1 MLDKAHLYTLT
12 GVCALPRAY
21 ISVPLIQGSY
31 TPLRE
36 FHSLPLV
43 YFTPDDTL
51 LCSLSSAM
59 KSEYAARK
67 EVDSV
72 AIYHCSIKIVSR
84 GKGKSA
90 VAAAAYRS
98 GETLTN
104 NYDGVTHDFTRK
116 GGIVHTEIL
125 LPPHAPPDFA
135 DRSALWNS
143 VEKIEKAKNSQ
154 LAREIEIALPVELD
168 REKQIQLVREYVKE
182 NFVSVGMCADF
193 AIHDK
198 QDGNPHAHIMLTMRP
213 LEQSGEW
220 GAKSKKE
227 YLLDKGGQRIKLKNG
242 TFKSRKVD
250 TVDWN
255 SQEKA
260 EVWRQAWADTANRY
274 LAAQDRPERIDHRS
288 YKRQGIEQIPTVHMG
303 VAATQMERR
312 GIVTDKG
319 NQNREIREQN
329 RLLKEVKRRIAALTA
344 WIKEKTAQTKEN
356 PFLSVPILSERS
368 EQPSTLLELLNR
380 AYTEAAKPQSRYEKI
395 QDLKLYAKAFNFL
408 QSRNITTL
416 VQLQEVVSDMKK
428 QYWTTN
434 GEIKQTEKLLHERKE
449 LIDQAEK
456 YREHRPTY
464 KAYMQTKPKKQEDF
478 FESNRVALTLYQ
490 SAERYLK
497 EHLGEDKVL
506 KPKAWKAEVA
516 DLTQKKSRLYGSLQT
531 LKAEVQEAEAVKK
544 CVEQAVQP
552 EQGKEKTQNKRR
564 DMEL

>member
-1 MLDKAHLYTLT
+1 M
-12 GVCALPRAY
+12 
-21 ISVPLIQGSY
+21 
-31 TPLRE
+31 
-36 FHSLPLV
+36 
-43 YFTPDDTL
+43 
-51 LCSLSSAM
+51 
-59 KSEYAARK
+59 
-67 EVDSV
+67 
-72 AIYHCSIKIVSR
+72 AIYHCSIKIISR

-104 NYDGVTHDFTRK
+104 HYDGVTHDFTRK

-125 LPPHAPPDFA
+125 LPPHAPPEFV
-135 DRSALWNS
+135 DRSTLWNS

-154 LAREIEIALPVELD
+154 LAMEIEIALPAELD
-168 REKQIQLVREYVKE
+168 RQQQIQLVQEYVKE

-198 QDGNPHAHIMLTMRP
+198 GDGNPHAHIMLTMRP

-227 YLLDKGGQRIKLKNG
+227 YLLNKDGQRIKLKNG

-260 EVWRQAWADTANRY
+260 EVWRQAWADIANRY

-303 VAATQMERR
+303 VSATQMERR

-344 WIKEKTAQTKEN
+344 WIKEKTTQAQENQSVN
-356 PFLSVPILSERS
+356 PFPSVPIPSERP
-368 EQPSTLLELLNR
+368 EQPPTLLELLNR
-380 AYTEAAKPQSRYEKI
+380 AYAEAAAPQSRYGKI

-416 VQLQEVVSDMKK
+416 VQLQEVVSEMKK
-428 QYWTTN
+428 RYWNTN

-456 YREHRPTY
+456 YLEHRPTY
-464 KAYMQTKPKKQEDF
+464 KAYMQTKPKKQDAF
-478 FESNRVALTLYQ
+478 FESHRAALTLYQ
-490 SAERYLK
+490 SVERYLK
-497 EHLGEDKVL
+497 EHLGKDNVL
-506 KPKAWKAEVA
+506 KLKAWKSEVA
-516 DLTQKKSRLYGSLQT
+516 NLTQKKSSLYSDLQT

-552 EQGKEKTQNKRR
+552 EQTREKAQSKRR

>member
-1 MLDKAHLYTLT
+1 M
-12 GVCALPRAY
+12 
-21 ISVPLIQGSY
+21 
-31 TPLRE
+31 
-36 FHSLPLV
+36 
-43 YFTPDDTL
+43 
-51 LCSLSSAM
+51 
-59 KSEYAARK
+59 
-67 EVDSV
+67 

-227 YLLDKGGQRIKLKNG
+227 YLLDKDGQRIKLKNG

-260 EVWRQAWADTANRY
+260 EVWRQAWADITNRY

-356 PFLSVPILSERS
+356 PFPSVPILSERS
-368 EQPSTLLELLNR
+368 EQPPTLLELLNR
-380 AYTEAAKPQSRYEKI
+380 AYTEAAKPQSRYGKI

-456 YREHRPTY
+456 YLEHRPTY

-478 FESNRVALTLYQ
+478 FESNRAALTLYQ

-506 KPKAWKAEVA
+506 KSKAWKAEVA
-516 DLTQKKSRLYGSLQT
+516 DLTQKKSRLYSDLQT

-552 EQGKEKTQNKRR
+552 EQGKEKTQSKRR

>member
-1 MLDKAHLYTLT
+1 M
-12 GVCALPRAY
+12 
-21 ISVPLIQGSY
+21 
-31 TPLRE
+31 
-36 FHSLPLV
+36 
-43 YFTPDDTL
+43 
-51 LCSLSSAM
+51 
-59 KSEYAARK
+59 
-67 EVDSV
+67 

-303 VAATQMERR
+303 VAATQMER
-312 GIVTDKG
+312 GALLPIKA
-319 NQNREIREQN
+319 IR
-329 RLLKEVKRRIAALTA
+329 
-344 WIKEKTAQTKEN
+344 
-356 PFLSVPILSERS
+356 
-368 EQPSTLLELLNR
+368 
-380 AYTEAAKPQSRYEKI
+380 
-395 QDLKLYAKAFNFL
+395 
-408 QSRNITTL
+408 
-416 VQLQEVVSDMKK
+416 
-428 QYWTTN
+428 
-434 GEIKQTEKLLHERKE
+434 TEK
-449 LIDQAEK
+449 
-456 YREHRPTY
+456 
-464 KAYMQTKPKKQEDF
+464 
-478 FESNRVALTLYQ
+478 
-490 SAERYLK
+490 
-497 EHLGEDKVL
+497 
-506 KPKAWKAEVA
+506 
-516 DLTQKKSRLYGSLQT
+516 YG
-531 LKAEVQEAEAVKK
+531 
-544 CVEQAVQP
+544 
-552 EQGKEKTQNKRR
+552 NKIVC
-564 DMEL
+564 

>member
-1 MLDKAHLYTLT
+1 M
-12 GVCALPRAY
+12 
-21 ISVPLIQGSY
+21 
-31 TPLRE
+31 
-36 FHSLPLV
+36 
-43 YFTPDDTL
+43 
-51 LCSLSSAM
+51 
-59 KSEYAARK
+59 
-67 EVDSV
+67 
-72 AIYHCSIKIVSR
+72 AIYHCSIKIISR

-104 NYDGVTHDFTRK
+104 HYDGVTHDFTRK
-116 GGIVHTEIL
+116 SGIVHTEIL

-135 DRSALWNS
+135 DRSILWNS

-168 REKQIQLVREYVKE
+168 REQQIQLVREYVKA

-220 GAKSKKE
+220 GTKSKKE
-227 YLLDKGGQRIKLKNG
+227 YLLDKDGQRIKLKNG
-242 TFKSRKVD
+242 TFKSCKVD
-250 TVDWN
+250 TVNWN

-260 EVWRQAWADTANRY
+260 EVWRQAWADIANRY

-312 GIVTDKG
+312 GIATDKG

-344 WIKEKTAQTKEN
+344 WIKEKTSQVKEN
-356 PFLSVPILSERS
+356 QSVNPFPSVPIPS
-368 EQPSTLLELLNR
+368 EQPPTLLELLNR
-380 AYTEAAKPQSRYEKI
+380 AYAEAAKPQSRYGKI
-395 QDLKLYAKAFNFL
+395 QDLKLYAKAFQFL
-408 QSRNITTL
+408 QSRDITTL

-428 QYWTTN
+428 RYWTTN

-456 YREHRPTY
+456 YLEHCPTY

-478 FESNRVALTLYQ
+478 FESNRAALILYQ

-497 EHLGEDKVL
+497 EHLGKDKVL
-506 KPKAWKAEVA
+506 KLKAWKSEVA
-516 DLTQKKSRLYGSLQT
+516 DLTQKKSSLYSDLQT

-552 EQGKEKTQNKRR
+552 EQSRAKTQSKRR

>member
-1 MLDKAHLYTLT
+1 M
-12 GVCALPRAY
+12 
-21 ISVPLIQGSY
+21 
-31 TPLRE
+31 
-36 FHSLPLV
+36 
-43 YFTPDDTL
+43 
-51 LCSLSSAM
+51 
-59 KSEYAARK
+59 
-67 EVDSV
+67 
-72 AIYHCSIKIVSR
+72 AIFHCSIKIISR

-90 VAAAAYRS
+90 VAAAYRS

-104 NYDGVTHDFTRK
+104 HYDGVTHDFTRK

-135 DRSALWNS
+135 DRSTLWNS

-168 REKQIQLVREYVKE
+168 REQQIQLVREYVKE

-227 YLLDKGGQRIKLKNG
+227 YLLDKDGQRIKLKNG
-242 TFKSRKVD
+242 TFKNRKVD

-260 EVWRQAWADTANRY
+260 EVWRQAWADIANRY
-274 LAAQDRPERIDHRS
+274 LAAQNRTERIDHRS

-344 WIKEKTAQTKEN
+344 WIKEKASQAKEN
-356 PFLSVPILSERS
+356 QSVNPFPSVPIPSERT
-368 EQPSTLLELLNR
+368 EQPPTLLELLNR
-380 AYTEAAKPQSRYEKI
+380 AYAEAAKPQSRYGKI

-434 GEIKQTEKLLHERKE
+434 REIKQTEKLLHERKE
-449 LIDQAEK
+449 LIDQAGK
-456 YREHRPTY
+456 YQEHRPIY
-464 KAYMQTKPKKQEDF
+464 KAYIQTKPKKQEEF
-478 FESNRVALTLYQ
+478 FESNRAALILYQ

-497 EHLGEDKVL
+497 EHLGKEKVL
-506 KPKAWKAEVA
+506 KLKAWKAEIA
-516 DLTQKKSRLYGSLQT
+516 DLTQKKSRLYSSLQT

-544 CVEQAVQP
+544 CVEQAIQP
-552 EQGKEKTQNKRR
+552 EQTKSKTQSRR
-564 DMEL
+564 RG

>member
-1 MLDKAHLYTLT
+1 
-12 GVCALPRAY
+12 
-21 ISVPLIQGSY
+21 
-31 TPLRE
+31 
-36 FHSLPLV
+36 
-43 YFTPDDTL
+43 
-51 LCSLSSAM
+51 
-59 KSEYAARK
+59 
-67 EVDSV
+67 
-72 AIYHCSIKIVSR
+72 
-84 GKGKSA
+84 
-90 VAAAAYRS
+90 
-98 GETLTN
+98 
-104 NYDGVTHDFTRK
+104 
-116 GGIVHTEIL
+116 
-125 LPPHAPPDFA
+125 
-135 DRSALWNS
+135 
-143 VEKIEKAKNSQ
+143 
-154 LAREIEIALPVELD
+154 
-168 REKQIQLVREYVKE
+168 
-182 NFVSVGMCADF
+182 MCADF

-198 QDGNPHAHIMLTMRP
+198 QDGNPCAHIMLTMRP

-227 YLLDKGGQRIKLKNG
+227 YLLDKDGQRIKLKNG

-260 EVWRQAWADTANRY
+260 EVWWQAWADIANRY

-319 NQNREIREQN
+319 NLNREIREQN
-329 RLLKEVKRRIAALTA
+329 RLLKEVKRRITALTA
-344 WIKEKTAQTKEN
+344 WIKEKASQAKEN
-356 PFLSVPILSERS
+356 QSVNPFPSVPIPSERT
-368 EQPSTLLELLNR
+368 EQPPTLLELHNR
-380 AYTEAAKPQSRYEKI
+380 AYTEAAKPQSRYGKI

-428 QYWTTN
+428 RYWNTN

-456 YREHRPTY
+456 YLEHRPTY
-464 KAYMQTKPKKQEDF
+464 KAYIQTKPKKQEEF
-478 FESNRVALTLYQ
+478 FESIRAALILHQ

-497 EHLGEDKVL
+497 EHLGKDKVL
-506 KPKAWKAEVA
+506 KLKAWKAEIA
-516 DLTQKKSRLYGSLQT
+516 ELTQKKSRLYSSLQT

-552 EQGKEKTQNKRR
+552 EQNREKTQSKRR

>member
-1 MLDKAHLYTLT
+1 M
-12 GVCALPRAY
+12 
-21 ISVPLIQGSY
+21 
-31 TPLRE
+31 
-36 FHSLPLV
+36 
-43 YFTPDDTL
+43 
-51 LCSLSSAM
+51 
-59 KSEYAARK
+59 
-67 EVDSV
+67 
-72 AIYHCSIKIVSR
+72 AIYHCSIKIISR

-104 NYDGVTHDFTRK
+104 HYDGVTHDFTRK

-135 DRSALWNS
+135 DRSILWNN

-168 REKQIQLVREYVKE
+168 REQQIQLVREYVKE

-260 EVWRQAWADTANRY
+260 EVWRQAWADIANRY

-312 GIVTDKG
+312 GIVTEKG
-319 NQNREIREQN
+319 EHNREIREQN

-344 WIKEKTAQTKEN
+344 WIKEKASQAKEN
-356 PFLSVPILSERS
+356 QSVNPFPSVPIPSERP
-368 EQPSTLLELLNR
+368 EQPPTLLELLNR
-380 AYTEAAKPQSRYEKI
+380 AYTEAAKPQSRYGKI
-395 QDLKLYAKAFNFL
+395 QDLKLYAKAFQFL
-408 QSRNITTL
+408 QNRNITTL
-416 VQLQEVVSDMKK
+416 VQLQEIVSDMKK
-428 QYWTTN
+428 RYWNTN

-456 YREHRPTY
+456 YLEHRPTY
-464 KAYMQTKPKKQEDF
+464 KAYMQTKPKKQDAF
-478 FESNRVALTLYQ
+478 FESHRAALILYQ

-497 EHLGEDKVL
+497 EHLGKDNAL
-506 KPKAWKAEVA
+506 KLKAWKAEVA

-552 EQGKEKTQNKRR
+552 EQTRAKTQSKRR

>member
-1 MLDKAHLYTLT
+1 M
-12 GVCALPRAY
+12 
-21 ISVPLIQGSY
+21 
-31 TPLRE
+31 
-36 FHSLPLV
+36 
-43 YFTPDDTL
+43 
-51 LCSLSSAM
+51 
-59 KSEYAARK
+59 
-67 EVDSV
+67 

-135 DRSALWNS
+135 DRSTLWNS

-168 REKQIQLVREYVKE
+168 KEQQIQLVREYVEE

-193 AIHDK
+193 AIHNK

-227 YLLDKGGQRIKLKNG
+227 YLLDKDGQRIKLKNG

-260 EVWRQAWADTANRY
+260 EVWRQAWAEIANRY
-274 LAAQDRPERIDHRS
+274 LASQDRPERIDHRS

-303 VAATQMERR
+303 VAATQLERR

-319 NQNREIREQN
+319 NLNREIREQN

-344 WIKEKTAQTKEN
+344 WIKEKASQAKEN
-356 PFLSVPILSERS
+356 QSVNPFPSVPIPSERP
-368 EQPSTLLELLNR
+368 EQPPTLLELLNR
-380 AYTEAAKPQSRYEKI
+380 AYTEAAKPQSRYGKI

-456 YREHRPTY
+456 YLEHRPTY

-478 FESNRVALTLYQ
+478 FESNRAALTLYQ

-516 DLTQKKSRLYGSLQT
+516 DLTQKKSRLYDDLQT
-531 LKAEVQEAEAVKK
+531 LKTEVQDAEAVKK

-552 EQGKEKTQNKRR
+552 EHTKEKTQNKRR

>member
-1 MLDKAHLYTLT
+1 M
-12 GVCALPRAY
+12 
-21 ISVPLIQGSY
+21 
-31 TPLRE
+31 
-36 FHSLPLV
+36 
-43 YFTPDDTL
+43 
-51 LCSLSSAM
+51 
-59 KSEYAARK
+59 
-67 EVDSV
+67 

-260 EVWRQAWADTANRY
+260 EVWRQAWADISNRY

>member
-1 MLDKAHLYTLT
+1 M
-12 GVCALPRAY
+12 
-21 ISVPLIQGSY
+21 
-31 TPLRE
+31 
-36 FHSLPLV
+36 
-43 YFTPDDTL
+43 
-51 LCSLSSAM
+51 
-59 KSEYAARK
+59 
-67 EVDSV
+67 
-72 AIYHCSIKIVSR
+72 AIYHCSIKIISR
-84 GKGKSA
+84 G
-90 VAAAAYRS
+90 
-98 GETLTN
+98 
-104 NYDGVTHDFTRK
+104 K

-135 DRSALWNS
+135 DRSILWNS

-168 REKQIQLVREYVKE
+168 REQQIQLVREYVKE

-213 LEQSGEW
+213 LEQSGKW

-227 YLLDKGGQRIKLKNG
+227 YLLDKDGQRIKLKNG

-260 EVWRQAWADTANRY
+260 EVWRQAWADIANRY

-312 GIVTDKG
+312 GIVTEKG
-319 NQNREIREQN
+319 EHNREIREQN

-344 WIKEKTAQTKEN
+344 WIKEKASQAKEN
-356 PFLSVPILSERS
+356 QSVNPFPSVPIPSERS
-368 EQPSTLLELLNR
+368 EQPPTLLELLNR
-380 AYTEAAKPQSRYEKI
+380 AYTEAAKPQSRYGKI
-395 QDLKLYAKAFNFL
+395 QDLKLYAKAFQFL
-408 QSRNITTL
+408 QNRNITTL

-428 QYWTTN
+428 RYWNTN
-434 GEIKQTEKLLHERKE
+434 GEIKQTEKLLHERRE
-449 LIDQAEK
+449 LISQAEK
-456 YREHRPTY
+456 YLEHRPTY
-464 KAYMQTKPKKQEDF
+464 KAYMQTKPKKQDAF
-478 FESNRVALTLYQ
+478 FESHRAALILYQ

-497 EHLGEDKVL
+497 EHLGKDNAL
-506 KPKAWKAEVA
+506 KLKAWKAEVA

-552 EQGKEKTQNKRR
+552 EQTRAKTQNKRR

>member
-1 MLDKAHLYTLT
+1 M
-12 GVCALPRAY
+12 
-21 ISVPLIQGSY
+21 
-31 TPLRE
+31 
-36 FHSLPLV
+36 
-43 YFTPDDTL
+43 
-51 LCSLSSAM
+51 
-59 KSEYAARK
+59 
-67 EVDSV
+67 

-260 EVWRQAWADTANRY
+260 EVWRQAWADITNRY

>member
-1 MLDKAHLYTLT
+1 M
-12 GVCALPRAY
+12 
-21 ISVPLIQGSY
+21 
-31 TPLRE
+31 
-36 FHSLPLV
+36 
-43 YFTPDDTL
+43 
-51 LCSLSSAM
+51 
-59 KSEYAARK
+59 
-67 EVDSV
+67 
-72 AIYHCSIKIVSR
+72 AIYHCSIKIISR

-135 DRSALWNS
+135 DRSTLWNS

-168 REKQIQLVREYVKE
+168 REQQIQLVREYVKE

-227 YLLDKGGQRIKLKNG
+227 YLLDEDGQRIKLKNG

-260 EVWRQAWADTANRY
+260 EVWRQAWADIANRY

-288 YKRQGIEQIPTVHMG
+288 FKRQGIEQIPTVHMG

-344 WIKEKTAQTKEN
+344 WIKEKASQAKEN
-356 PFLSVPILSERS
+356 QSVNPFPSVPIPSERP
-368 EQPSTLLELLNR
+368 EQPPTLLELLNR
-380 AYTEAAKPQSRYEKI
+380 AYTEAAKPQSRYGKI

-416 VQLQEVVSDMKK
+416 VQLQEVVSEMKK
-428 QYWTTN
+428 RCRNTN
-434 GEIKQTEKLLHERKE
+434 REIKQTEKQLHERKE

-456 YREHRPTY
+456 YLEYRPTY

-478 FESNRVALTLYQ
+478 FESNRAALTLYQ

-497 EHLGEDKVL
+497 EHLGKGNVL
-506 KPKAWKAEVA
+506 KLKAWKAEVA
-516 DLTQKKSRLYGSLQT
+516 DLTQKKIHLYGNLQT
-531 LKAEVQEAEAVKK
+531 LRAEVQEAEAIKK

-552 EQGKEKTQNKRR
+552 EQTRAKTQSKQR